1 MDSKS
6 GSKTIRVCF
15 VAPKAY
21 PLFNSAATGVIGGAE
36 LDLYYLATELAQDEG
51 FAVSMV
57 VADYGQ
63 EPEEEW
69 ERVRV
74 IRSLDFGQNAL
85 IGGRRIWRALRR
97 ADAQIYV
104 IKTFSAGIPLVAYF
118 CQCYDR
124 NFIYRTSCRYDSD
137 GTFAKQQPI
146 LGWAF
151 AKALRRAN
159 IVLSQ
164 NEIDA
169 QHLRN
174 TIGVTARVIPNGHRF
189 NYLEQ
194 KENEMILWVGRSTHL
209 KRPELFVD
217 LAQKVSGEKFC
228 MICQEATEDKN
239 YSRLLEQAR
248 VVENLQFISHVP
260 FGEIDHYFQQARLI
274 VNTSDTE
281 GFPNVF
287 IQGCQWAV
295 PILSLNVN
303 PDNFLDK
310 YECGVCANGDW
321 DIFVEGLKM
330 LLEPE
335 NSVRF
340 GSNGRNYVEDKHD
353 ISKIIKTYK
362 IMFEDLVQ
370 KQKD

>member
-1 MDSKS
+1 M
-6 GSKTIRVCF
+6 SKTIRVCF

-21 PLFNSAATGVIGGAE
+21 PLFNSAVAGVIGGAE
-36 LDLYYLATELAQDEG
+36 LDLYYLATELAHDAG

-63 EPEEEW
+63 EAGEEW
-69 ERVRV
+69 EGVRV
-74 IRSLDFGQNAL
+74 IKSLDFGKNVFS
-85 IGGRRIWRALRR
+85 GGRRIWRALGK

-104 IKTFSAGIPLVAYF
+104 IKTFSPGVPLTSYF
-118 CQCYDR
+118 CKRHDR
-124 NFIYRTSCRYDSD
+124 KFIYRTSCRYDSD
-137 GTFAKQQPI
+137 GTFSRQRPI

-151 AKALRRAN
+151 TWALRRAS

-164 NEIDA
+164 NEKDA
-169 QHLRN
+169 QLLKN
-174 TIGVTARVIPNGHRF
+174 NIGVTARVIPNGHRF
-189 NYLEQ
+189 RFLDK
-194 KENEMILWVGRSTHL
+194 KENEVILWVGRSTHL
-209 KRPELFVD
+209 KRPDLFIE
-217 LAQKVSGEKFC
+217 LAQKVPEEKFC

-239 YSRLLEQAR
+239 YSGLLEQAR
-248 VVENLQFISHVP
+248 AVKNLQFISHVP
-260 FGEIDHYFQQARLI
+260 FGEIDRYFQKARVI

-310 YECGVCANGDW
+310 HECGVCAHGDW
-321 DIFVEGLKM
+321 DLFIKGLKM

-335 NSVRF
+335 YSVRF
-340 GSNGRNYVEDKHD
+340 VSNGRSYVENKHD
-353 ISKIIKTYK
+353 ISKIIETYK